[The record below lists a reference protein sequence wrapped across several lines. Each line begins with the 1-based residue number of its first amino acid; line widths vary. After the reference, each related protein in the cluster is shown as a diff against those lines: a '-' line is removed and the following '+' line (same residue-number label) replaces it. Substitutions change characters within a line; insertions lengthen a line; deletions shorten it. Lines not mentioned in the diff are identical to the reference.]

1 MIEISPKR
9 LSEALALKETI
20 EIYGEEAMYR
30 NNYENFRGLVMHD
43 VVKETYNKICNKYLD
58 VIMSVVREK
67 EKWQS

>member
-9 LSEALALKETI
+9 LSEALALKETK

-30 NNYENFRGLVMHD
+30 NNYDEFRGLVMHD
-43 VVKETYNKICNKYLD
+43 IVKETYDKIYNKYLE
-58 VIMSVVREK
+58 VIMTLVKEK

>member
-9 LSEALALKETI
+9 LSEALALKETK

-43 VVKETYNKICNKYLD
+43 VVRETYNKIYNKYLD
-58 VIMSVVREK
+58 IILSVVREK